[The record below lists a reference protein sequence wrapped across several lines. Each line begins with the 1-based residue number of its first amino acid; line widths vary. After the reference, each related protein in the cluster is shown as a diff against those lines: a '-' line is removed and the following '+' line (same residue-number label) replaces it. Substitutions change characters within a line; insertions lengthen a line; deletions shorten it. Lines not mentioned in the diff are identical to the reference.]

1 MATRRGKKTDD
12 ANSAA
17 SAVKAMLAAA
27 APTLQPPAHCAMR
40 STDAP
45 FWKGVIEARSRDEWT
60 DANLVIAAQL
70 ARCQNDIEEQ
80 QKLLYS
86 EGHVI
91 VNERGTPI
99 ANPRHTV
106 LEKLRSSQMMLM
118 RSLNMA
124 GVAVADKRDL
134 AGKRK
139 LEQES
144 RKLRTELEGDSLLA

>member
-1 MATRRGKKTDD
+1 MATKAKRTRAVDT
-12 ANSAA
+12 AA
-17 SAVKAMLAAA
+17 GAVKAMLNAAQ
-27 APTLQPPAHCAMR
+27 PLLTPPAHCAMR
-40 STDAP
+40 SGDAP
-45 FWKGVIEARSRDEWT
+45 FWKGVIEARARDEWT
-60 DANLVIAAQL
+60 ESNLVIAAQL
-70 ARCQNDIEEQ
+70 ARCQFDIEDQ

-86 EGHVI
+86 EGHVV

-118 RSLNMA
+118 RSLA
-124 GVAVADKRDL
+124 LVGSDVARGRDL

-144 RKLRTELEGDSLLA
+144 RKLRGELEENSLLA